1 MSIRRILLISY
12 IAISIASS
20 LIVSGMIYS
29 HLQTILRNETEN
41 KLKSQAST
49 IMRQIDMTL
58 FERMENISIWSR
70 LAVMQ
75 DIRVQDIDKRIALFL
90 NEVMQGYDGI
100 YQQIFVVDN
109 NNQLI
114 ASSQFTKSQAI
125 NQSTRTFQVPTM
137 NATSLNKKIWLQQ
150 VDLQQNI
157 LFFFIRI
164 EDFFQQTQ
172 LGRLYAGFDW
182 REIYKLLEIP
192 LPFSN
197 PSSPTYAVLLN
208 NNNQV
213 IAASSNFRQLEGW
226 QFSHLNARLDRQPD
240 STGALTAPIDF
251 LSGKNMLIG
260 YAFSKG
266 YRSFGRSGW
275 SVLIMQP
282 TDAALASITQLWQAL
297 ILFLLFAILIA
308 VIASFWMSSKIAKP
322 IIKLTDFTRDFM
334 HGKQTTPPLLQT
346 SQEITELS
354 RRFADMI
361 NNLEKSHQDLVR
373 AAKLAVIGEMAASMA
388 HEVRTP
394 LGILRSSVQMLQRET
409 QLSDL
414 GQEMTDYIA
423 SETERLNVL
432 ITSLLACAKPRPPEF
447 IAHDLHQILQHVCD
461 LVSSKIEEKQIH
473 LEKHLN
479 AVQTEIYCDRDQLIQ
494 VFLNLIINAG
504 QHVDS
509 QGKIKIITECL
520 TDTIIIKICDNGS
533 GIADA
538 DKKKIF
544 DPFFTRRESGIGLG
558 LTVVQ
563 QIILSHHGEI
573 FVTDNPTGGTCFHI
587 HLSLK
592 KQEF

>member
-29 HLQTILRNETEN
+29 HLQKILRHETEN

-90 NEVMQGYDGI
+90 NEVMQGYDGV
-100 YQQIFVVDN
+100 YQQIFVVDH

-114 ASSQFTKSQAI
+114 ASSQFSNNQAV
-125 NQSTRTFQVPTM
+125 NQSTLVFQVPTM
-137 NATSLNKKIWLQQ
+137 NATSLNKRIWLQQ

-157 LFFFIRI
+157 LFFFMHI
-164 EDFFQQTQ
+164 EDYFQQTE

-197 PSSPTYAVLLN
+197 SSSPIYAVLLDN
-208 NNNQV
+208 NHRV
-213 IAASSNFRQLEGW
+213 IAASSNFRKLEDW
-226 QFSHLNARLDRQPD
+226 QFFYLNLKLEPSHD

-251 LSGKNMLIG
+251 LSEKSMLIG
-260 YAFSKG
+260 YAFSQG

-282 TDAALASITQLWQAL
+282 ADAALASVTQLWQVL

-308 VIASFWMSSKIAKP
+308 IIASFWMSSKIAKP

-334 HGKQTTPPLLQT
+334 HGKQTQPPLLQT

-354 RRFADMI
+354 RRFAEMI

-394 LGILRSSVQMLQRET
+394 LGILRSSVQILQRET
-409 QLSDL
+409 QLSEL
-414 GQEMTDYIA
+414 GQEMTDFIA

-447 IAHDLHQILQHVCD
+447 IAHDLHQILHHVCD
-461 LVSSKIEEKQIH
+461 LVSSKVEEQQIH
-473 LEKHLN
+473 LEKHFN
-479 AVQTEIYCDRDQLIQ
+479 ADQTEIWCDRDQLIQ
-494 VFLNLIINAG
+494 VFLNLIINAS
-504 QHVDS
+504 QHVAH
-509 QGKIKIITECL
+509 QGKIKILTECQQES
-520 TDTIIIKICDNGS
+520 IIIKICDNGS
-533 GIADA
+533 GIPDA

-544 DPFFTRRESGIGLG
+544 DPFFTRRDSGIGLG

-573 FVTDNPTGGTCFHI
+573 FVTDNPIGGTCFHI

-592 KQEF
+592 KYDF